1 MAQVLQYVD
10 DFRPT
15 ELDVVATGDSGTA
28 VVAATAA
35 DAASR

>member
-15 ELDVVATGDSGTA
+15 ELDVIAVAGSGT
-28 VVAATAA
+28 
-35 DAASR
+35 SPGLEES